1 MASNPLSPTNSEKPA
16 HGLAF
21 CYLEF
26 NEDEHCRP
34 DKRSAIRQ
42 DRSPT
47 FGNAGWRRKRLIR
60 PTAQHCRPDKR
71 SAIRRA
77 RLLIFGNA
85 GWRRRRLIRPT
96 AQHCRPD
103 KRSAIRRAR
112 LLIFGNA
119 GWRRRRLIRPT
130 AISPLAKNVHHF
142 SLFVHVFVTYS
153 IVFFYLCLNFFL
165 RYLWLSPAFSAVRFS
180 VRDINRSDMQ
190 HFVRNFSQSAQTLIT
205 KCCEI

>member
-1 MASNPLSPTNSEKPA
+1 MSIVGLISAAPSGRIGRSLSAMPDGGAGALS
-16 HGLAF
+16 GL
-21 CYLEF
+21 
-26 NEDEHCRP
+26 R
-34 DKRSAIRQ
+34 
-42 DRSPT
+42 
-47 FGNAGWRRKRLIR
+47 
-60 PTAQHCRPDKR
+60 
-71 SAIRRA
+71 
-77 RLLIFGNA
+77 
-85 GWRRRRLIRPT
+85 
-96 AQHCRPD
+96 
-103 KRSAIRRAR
+103 
-112 LLIFGNA
+112 
-119 GWRRRRLIRPT
+119 

>member
-1 MASNPLSPTNSEKPA
+1 
-16 HGLAF
+16 
-21 CYLEF
+21 
-26 NEDEHCRP
+26 CRP

-47 FGNAGWRRKRLIR
+47 
-60 PTAQHCRPDKR
+60 
-71 SAIRRA
+71 
-77 RLLIFGNA
+77 
-85 GWRRRRLIRPT
+85 
-96 AQHCRPD
+96 
-103 KRSAIRRAR
+103 
-112 LLIFGNA
+112 FGNA